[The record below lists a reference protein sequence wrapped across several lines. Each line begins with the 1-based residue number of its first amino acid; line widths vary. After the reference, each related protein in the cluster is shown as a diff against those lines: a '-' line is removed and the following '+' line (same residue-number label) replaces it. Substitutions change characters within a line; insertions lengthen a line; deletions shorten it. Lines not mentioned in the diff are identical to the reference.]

1 MQYKRQPLK
10 FVCGGVDLNHPVD
23 LMPPGKFPFL
33 KNVQAYQDGRIETRA
48 PITKV
53 NSVATTDTSIMDSF
67 RLNDYVIGQFTRFLK
82 AGVKIYVGTTSF
94 AVADASGWSASVPF
108 SAVAWRPD
116 KSPEVW
122 AYLADILRM
131 RKFKIDGT
139 NYAVGVVPP
148 TIIPT
153 AELGVPLYGI
163 EHSFESATNWH
174 HQGDA
179 GAVSLVARLT
189 SVTVGAILYTTGT
202 TGWAAVAPAG
212 GNLGDIT
219 AGMRIIF
226 DAAGAPETA
235 VVEEVHKVFDSG
247 SNTVNQIIYDVGT
260 SGLCTIMASQPLA
273 GIKRNAMLQL
283 NGAEYVRVLSVT
295 NATGGLSSFRC
306 ITVATISAG
315 QNIQAPLVGSFWVYL
330 TATHAAAET
339 LTANALQ
346 TTVTKSTG
354 IGAVD
359 INPGFAGGDNFGFIG
374 TRPTTPDDYI
384 HLGIKIDD
392 PSLITEIRLV
402 FDVDR
407 ATTTSYAAT
416 DGKANAYYIAFRGN
430 DLQNVLTNTLTTD
443 AARQAALQQALLNAT
458 ALPFKTNQPGAAPFG
473 TGQNATPVDVSVDTP
488 TAPAQATNVAP
499 AGQLT
504 LGQSQWTEFKWRLGA
519 FTRAGSGLSMDWSRV
534 GAIQLQIV
542 VTGNVVINFAD
553 LWVGGTYGP
562 DTTLGLSPLIYRYRY
577 RSSTTG
583 AKSLPGPAMRSG
595 IHAERQVVLLGATV
609 STDPQVD
616 KIDFERMG
624 GQNLTWNFIGSVANT
639 GTPAFTDDNM
649 SAAIEAVDG
658 LETDVFQPFPLSDV
672 PKSSTV
678 TVAGTAI
685 LRTAGDN
692 FDTSWA
698 RGTEVYINGKLTIL
712 YASPTSTTLL
722 HVADAMPSGTGITLS
737 IPEPIKAGQPLPY
750 TWGPFYGC
758 NFAAGNI
765 LDVGSVY
772 FTKPNDPDSAPPT
785 NRVEVTSPSEAI
797 VGGCVYDGRAYCWSD
812 KRMFS
817 IVPSFTTP
825 GTFQFVVVPNAKGLW
840 GPYSFC
846 VGPRM
851 WYLASDGIYESDG
864 GSSICITDDIKLLFQ
879 QYDVPGFS
887 VNGFKPVQMSVSGS
901 GTAIAR
907 LRLTYHNGM
916 LLFDYLDCGSVP
928 RTLAY
933 DIRLKGWFP
942 YRYFED
948 TSEQV
953 IFHTSEQGFVD
964 NDAEMNLIV
973 GTNAGFIYTS
983 GANGSGAETIH
994 CEVDVPATDVGD
1006 SRAKKIY
1013 GDVVFDFDC
1022 QGVNVVCTPWINNY
1036 LTALPSKTYATLA
1049 RQITDPLDLALGVGQ
1064 FARNL
1069 GMKIT
1074 WDLST

>member
-1 MQYKRQPLK
+1 MQYKRSPLK
-10 FVCGGVDLNHPVD
+10 FVCGGIDLNHPVD
-23 LMPPGKFPFL
+23 LMPPGKYPYL

-48 PITKV
+48 PITKI
-53 NSVATTDTSIMDSF
+53 NSSATTDHTILGSF
-67 RLNDYVIGQFTRFLK
+67 RMNDYVVSQFTRFLK
-82 AGVKIYVGTTSF
+82 ISTKIYFGSTSF
-94 AVADASGWSASVPF
+94 SVADASGWNPDIPF
-108 SAVAWRPD
+108 CAVAWRPD

-122 AYLADILRM
+122 AYLADNFRM

-153 AELGVPLYGI
+153 AEIGVPLYGV
-163 EHSFESATNWH
+163 ESSFTSATNWH
-174 HQGDA
+174 NQGDA

-189 SVTVGAILYTTGT
+189 SVTVGAIKYTTGT

-226 DAAGAPETA
+226 DAAGSPETA

-247 SNTVNQIIYDVGT
+247 SNTVNTIIYDVGT
-260 SGLCTIMASQPLA
+260 TGLCTIMPTQSLA
-273 GIKRNAMLQL
+273 GIKRNALIRL
-283 NGAEYVRVLSVT
+283 NATEYVRVISVT
-295 NATGGLSSFRC
+295 NAPGGLSSFRC
-306 ITVATISAG
+306 ITVGTIAAG
-315 QNIQAPLVGSFWVYL
+315 NAIQPPLVGSFWVYL

-339 LTANALQ
+339 LTAHALQ
-346 TTVTKSTG
+346 TTVTKSSG
-354 IGAVD
+354 VGAVD
-359 INPGFAGGDNFGFIG
+359 INPGAPGDNFGFIG

-392 PSLITEIRLV
+392 PAKITEIRLV

-407 ATTTSYAAT
+407 NTTNSYNAN
-416 DGKANAYYIAFRGN
+416 DGKQNAYYISFRGN
-430 DLQNVLTNTLTTD
+430 DLQNVLTNSLTSD
-443 AARQAALQQALLNAT
+443 AARQAALQQSLLNQT
-458 ALPFKTNQPGAAPFG
+458 ALPFSTNQPATVPFG
-473 TGQNATPVDVSVDTP
+473 TGQASTPINQSSDTP
-488 TAPAQATNVAP
+488 TANPNPTTVAP

-504 LGQSQWTEFKWRLGA
+504 LGQSQWTEFKWRMGA
-519 FTRAGSGLSMDWSRV
+519 FTRAGSGLSMDWSDVR
-534 GAIQLQIV
+534 AIQLQITLTSTV
-542 VTGNVVINFAD
+542 VVQFAD

-562 DTTLGLSPLIYRYRY
+562 DTSLALAPLIYRYRY
-577 RSSTTG
+577 RSSATG

-595 IHAERQVVLLGATV
+595 IHTERQVVLVGATV

-624 GQNLTWNFIGSVANT
+624 AQNLTWNYVGTVPNS
-639 GTPAFTDDNM
+639 GTPVYVDDNM
-649 SAAIEAVDG
+649 SAAIVAVDG
-658 LETDVFQPFPLSDV
+658 LETDAFQPFPLSDV

-685 LRTAGDN
+685 LKTAGDA

-698 RGTEVYINGKLTIL
+698 RGTEVYIGGKLTTL
-712 YASPTSTTLL
+712 YASPTSATLF
-722 HVADAMPSGTGITLS
+722 HVADAMVSGTGITLS
-737 IPEPIKAGQPLPY
+737 IPEPIKAGQPLQFM
-750 TWGPFYGC
+750 WGPFFGC

-772 FTKPNDPDSAPPT
+772 YTKPNDPDSAPPT

-797 VGGCVYDGRAYCWSD
+797 VNGCVYDGRSYCWSD
-812 KRMFS
+812 KRLFS
-817 IVPSFTTP
+817 IVPSFTSP
-825 GTFQFVVVPNAKGLW
+825 GTFQFVPVPNAKGLW
-840 GPYSFC
+840 APHALA

-864 GSSICITDDIKLLFQ
+864 GQSICISDDIKLLFQ

-887 VNGFKPVQMSVSGS
+887 VNGMKPVQMAVSGAS
-901 GTAIAR
+901 TAIAK

-916 LLFDYLDCGSVP
+916 LLFDYVDCASVP
-928 RTLAY
+928 HTLAY

-942 YRYFED
+942 YTYFED
-948 TSEQV
+948 TSEKV
-953 IFHTSEQGFVD
+953 IFHASEQGFVD
-964 NDAEMNLIV
+964 SDAEMNLIV
-973 GTNAGFIYTS
+973 GSDAGFLYTS

-1022 QGVNVVCTPWINNY
+1022 QGVDVVCTPWINNY
-1036 LTALPSKTYATLA
+1036 LTALTPKTYATTS
-1049 RQITDPLDLALGVGQ
+1049 RQITDPLDLSLGVGQ

-1074 WDLST
+1074 WSLAT